1 MKLRSFFSVLIAVVV
16 VLLSIGAGGLV
27 WLTAQSPLGL
37 LKGGATIQPAAAMFV
52 PRQAPLMV
60 SLLVNPDR
68 LDALRQVVARPAE
81 RRRARVE
88 LAQFKQSL
96 LANTDLSYERDVQPW
111 LGDEVTWAVTST
123 DFDRDAANGQQ
134 PGYLLAIAT
143 QDPERSREFLQLL
156 WQKRAITGVDL
167 VFEQYKGVKLI
178 YGSNATDPQPLEN
191 PKTSKSVRKAAP
203 LKPQSTSL
211 ASAVVG
217 DRFVLF
223 ANDPKVL
230 RDAITNVQAP
240 DLSLGSASFYT
251 RSLDSLTQPRI
262 GFTFVNLPR
271 LASWQS
277 GEATSKVG
285 ATNPATIPKQ
295 TLAIA
300 LELKPQGLLAE
311 TALLTLDGKAPTVS
325 PNLTEPVGALNYLP
339 ASVSVAAA
347 GKNLDQLW
355 TRLNQGLA
363 GYETAEQVVDR
374 AVSDLEKQWQLN
386 LPKDVFSWV
395 TGEYALGLLPT
406 LTPSSQRV
414 SPTADWIFVA
424 QKSNAEVAQKGLDRL
439 AAIAQQQ
446 GLTVGSLQLGD
457 QKVSAWTRL
466 TPGNPSSA
474 QALKAEVRGVH
485 AAIGNYEIFTTTL
498 AGMEQA
504 IATQGSSLS
513 TADQFQQA
521 IAPLDQPNNG
531 YLFVDWAT
539 GQPILERQLPALKV
553 LELAGKPLV
562 DHLRSLTLSS
572 YGSPA
577 GIQRSGL
584 FIRLS

>member
-16 VLLSIGAGGLV
+16 VLLSIGAAGLV

-37 LKGGATIQPAAAMFV
+37 LKGGATTQPAAAMFV

-68 LDALRQVVARPAE
+68 LDALRRFVARPEE
-81 RRRARVE
+81 RRQARTE
-88 LAQFKQSL
+88 FAQFKQSL
-96 LANTDLSYERDVQPW
+96 LVNTDLSYERDVQPW
-111 LGDEVTWAVTST
+111 LGDELTWAVTST
-123 DFDRDAANGQQ
+123 DFDRDTANGQQ

-156 WQKRAITGVDL
+156 WQKRAIAGVDL

-178 YGSNATDPQPLEN
+178 YGSNANPQSPAN
-191 PKTSKSVRKAAP
+191 PKKSSLKRGAADAKSAP
-203 LKPQSTSL
+203 ASSL

-262 GFTFVNLPR
+262 GFSFVNLPR

-277 GEATSKVG
+277 GAPIKDRAVTPS
-285 ATNPATIPKQ
+285 TTPKQ

-311 TALLTLDGKAPTVS
+311 TALLTLDGKAQTVS
-325 PNLTEPVGALNYLP
+325 PTLTEPVGALNYLP

-355 TRLNQGLA
+355 ARLNQGLT

-374 AVSDLEKQWQLN
+374 AISDLEKQWQLD
-386 LPKDVFSWV
+386 LPKDVFSWI

-406 LTPSSQRV
+406 SAPSSKLV
-414 SPTADWIFVA
+414 SPTADWIFIA
-424 QKSNAEVAQKGLDRL
+424 QKSNADAVNKGLDRL
-439 AAIAQQQ
+439 EAIAQQQ

-466 TPGNPSSA
+466 TPGKARNA
-474 QALKAEVRGVH
+474 QALEAEVRGVYTS
-485 AAIGNYEIFTTTL
+485 IGNYEIFSTSL

-504 IATQGSSLS
+504 IAAKDSSLS
-513 TADQFQQA
+513 TADRFQQS
-521 IAPLDQPNNG
+521 IAPLDQLNNG
-531 YLFVDWAT
+531 YLFVDWAA
-539 GQPILERQLPALKV
+539 GQPILEQQLPVLRV
-553 LELAGKPLV
+553 LELAGKPLLE
-562 DHLRSLTLSS
+562 HLRSLTLSS
-572 YGSPA
+572 YGSPS
-577 GIQRSGL
+577 GIQRSGI